1 VWGEEM
7 RASSGVTFLP
17 GDVTVSVSG
26 GTVVYGAAPL
36 DLIVRKVEEVKA
48 FVVRTIEMKLG
59 QALRRG
65 RAPAASVQ
73 ELFEPWLVQRPAGSY
88 QFAVR
93 VRTPAQQELFAANI
107 PPIEAVATTAL
118 DILRASIEDPEHELE
133 RVVPDAEYRGAFL
146 KLARN
151 LAPTGKT
158 FERLSIG
165 SGTAAAAPVVMV
177 AAARTGINQA
187 LRQYT
192 PSPEGADGGA
202 PVQVRGVLRG
212 LSLERDWLEVSVRG
226 EDGTAEEVRIFDAGE
241 TLDDVI
247 GPMVNRPV
255 VVEAYRKKGQKRL
268 HLRDIQ
274 GEE

>member
-1 VWGEEM
+1 
-7 RASSGVTFLP
+7 
-17 GDVTVSVSG
+17 
-26 GTVVYGAAPL
+26 
-36 DLIVRKVEEVKA
+36 
-48 FVVRTIEMKLG
+48 
-59 QALRRG
+59 
-65 RAPAASVQ
+65 VQ

-151 LAPTGKT
+151 LAPTGKRSSGLALAP
-158 FERLSIG
+158 ERRPLPRLSWSRPPGRG
-165 SGTAAAAPVVMV
+165 SSSATAVHAES
-177 AAARTGINQA
+177 G
-187 LRQYT
+187 
-192 PSPEGADGGA
+192 GADGGA